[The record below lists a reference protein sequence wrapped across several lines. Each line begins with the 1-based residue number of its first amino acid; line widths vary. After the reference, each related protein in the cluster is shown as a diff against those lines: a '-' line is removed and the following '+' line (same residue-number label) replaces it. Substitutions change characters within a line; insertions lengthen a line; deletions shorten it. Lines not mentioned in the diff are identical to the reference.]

1 MDYPKW
7 KYSTDAAV
15 IVQNEDE
22 EKALEGVWVD
32 SPDLVGSELVEAPA
46 KRGRKP
52 KAE

>member
-7 KYSTDAAV
+7 KYSLDAAV

-22 EKALEGVWVD
+22 EKSLDGVWVD
-32 SPDLVGSELVEAPA
+32 SPELVGAEPIEAPA
-46 KRGRKP
+46 KHSRKP